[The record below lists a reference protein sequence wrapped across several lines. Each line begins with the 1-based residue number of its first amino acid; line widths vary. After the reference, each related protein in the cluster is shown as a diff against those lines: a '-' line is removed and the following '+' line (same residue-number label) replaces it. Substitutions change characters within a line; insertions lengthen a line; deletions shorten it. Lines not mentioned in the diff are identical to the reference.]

1 MESICGTTG
10 FEWRRELTNH
20 QWSHCKGKR
29 GGGRKKERKK
39 ERKEEE
45 RERRVG
51 ALFCVEVMPYPS
63 MLRSHAR
70 KDGVTP

>member
-39 ERKEEE
+39 ERRKKEKEGL
-45 RERRVG
+45 V
-51 ALFCVEVMPYPS
+51 PYF
-63 MLRSHAR
+63 
-70 KDGVTP
+70 V

>member
-1 MESICGTTG
+1 VAPRALNGGENSQITNGATA
-10 FEWRRELTNH
+10 RAREEEEE
-20 QWSHCKGKR
+20 
-29 GGGRKKERKK
+29 RKKERKK

>member
-1 MESICGTTG
+1 MEERTHKSPMEPLQGQ
-10 FEWRRELTNH
+10 ERR
-20 QWSHCKGKR
+20 
-29 GGGRKKERKK
+29 RKKERKK